1 MLNLLRQGISAA
13 ASGRHT
19 GANLP
24 CGASSSKSTACGSA
38 YRETSRSSPTCF
50 SSGRERSALR
60 VQPMLTTWRPKRTH
74 VFESRVC
81 RGFMQTPPVPCHAR
95 ACQSRPSPRAALQR
109 EGRQR
114 PASSLLADKEA
125 ARTEGAGW
133 TSSAQMFTLRFP
145 FYSESVCNLI
155 SHFISYKKCI
165 LVPRASA

>member
-1 MLNLLRQGISAA
+1 MLSLLRQGISAA

-24 CGASSSKSTACGSA
+24 CRASSSKSTACGSA

-81 RGFMQTPPVPCHAR
+81 RDFMQMPPFRAMRERANHGLRPGQHCRGRAGSGRRAR
-95 ACQSRPSPRAALQR
+95 CWLIKRRRARKVLDGPQVHR
-109 EGRQR
+109 C
-114 PASSLLADKEA
+114 LLY
-125 ARTEGAGW
+125 G
-133 TSSAQMFTLRFP
+133 FL
-145 FYSESVCNLI
+145 
-155 SHFISYKKCI
+155 FIRKVYAI
-165 LVPRASA
+165 